1 MIEKMDWMQHVEESD
16 FPESYGKI
24 NELIGFENTMKLVQN
39 FSGGYLYVPKT
50 DALIRNVR
58 NRDILKRFQSGT
70 TPQQL
75 SQIYDLSVV
84 QVYEIISKEEAKQRA
99 TPSPKSGK

>member
-1 MIEKMDWMQHVEESD
+1 MIEKMDWMEHVEESD
-16 FPESYGKI
+16 FPESYEKI
-24 NELIGFENTMKLVQN
+24 NKIIGFENTMKLVQN
-39 FSGGYLYVPKT
+39 YSGDYLYVPKT
-50 DALIRNVR
+50 DVLIRNVR
-58 NRDILKRFQSGT
+58 NREILKHFQNGT

-75 SQIYDLSVV
+75 ARIYDLSVV

>member
-1 MIEKMDWMQHVEESD
+1 MIEKMNWMEHVEESD

-24 NELIGFENTMKLVQN
+24 NEIIGFENTMKLVQN

-50 DALIRNVR
+50 DVLIRNVR
-58 NRDILKRFQSGT
+58 NREILKKFQNST

-75 SQIYDLSVV
+75 ARIYDLSVV
-84 QVYEIISKEEAKQRA
+84 QVYEIINKELAKQRA
-99 TPSPKSGK
+99 KPPTTRGK